1 MFFRSGTWI
10 TGVLFVHFL
19 TKSMGFRHFSKLF
32 RNLSNF
38 SKLFETSWGFR
49 PFQEFPT
56 IPVLSGRSRVALTIS
71 ALFRTLSDR
80 SDHSCLF
87 SLFSTLSDRSDHSHG
102 LSFGSERR
110 LCTSAPLHL
119 LCTSAPLH
127 LVLREGS
134 AFLHLC
140 TWF

>member
-1 MFFRSGTWI
+1 MFFSLGNVDHRGYFCSFFDKIQWVST
-10 TGVLFVHFL
+10 LFE
-19 TKSMGFRHFSKLF
+19 TF
-32 RNLSNF
+32 RNLSKF

-87 SLFSTLSDRSDHSHG
+87 RTLSDRSDHSCP
-102 LSFGSERR
+102 F
-110 LCTSAPLHL
+110 
-119 LCTSAPLH
+119 
-127 LVLREGS
+127 
-134 AFLHLC
+134 